1 MTMSPDLDWVSI
13 TYGFRRATILASLA
27 SAVLLL
33 VALGGIV
40 WEALGRL
47 SNPQPVEGMTII
59 VVAAIGVIINT
70 ATALLFISG
79 QKHDLNIRGAY
90 LHMAADAGV
99 SLGVVVAGIA
109 IMVTGWLWL
118 DPVISLVIVAVVPV
132 GTGSLL
138 QFFQCQLI

>member
-13 TYGFRRATILASLA
+13 TYGFRRATILASLD

-40 WEALGRL
+40 WKTLGRL

-109 IMVTGWLWL
+109 IMITGWLWL